1 MSADFLG
8 SGWAFPV
15 RPDKT
20 GAIAASTYEDNVKES
35 IQLILGTVKGERQ
48 MRPDFGC
55 GIHELVF
62 AKNDMATAGLAAYHV
77 EQALIRWEPRIELLR
92 VDAAPDRE
100 VAGGGRLRKPEE
112 RARAADGYER
122 SDRLVIRIV
131 YRVIA
136 TNSIFNL
143 VYPFYLTEG
152 VGGG

>member
-1 MSADFLG
+1 MGTDFLG

-15 RPDKT
+15 SVDHD
-20 GAIAASTYEDNVKES
+20 GAVALSQYEDNIKES
-35 IQLILGTVKGERQ
+35 ISIILGTAKGERQ

-62 AKNDMATAGLAAYHV
+62 GQNNTSSAGMAAYHV
-77 EQALIRWEPRIELLR
+77 EQALIRWEPRIELLK
-92 VDAAPDRE
+92 VDASPDRNTNGSGS
-100 VAGGGRLRKPEE
+100 VSSE
-112 RARAADGYER
+112 RV
-122 SDRLVIRIV
+122 VINIE

-152 VGGG
+152 VGA

>member
-8 SGWAFPV
+8 VGWGFPV
-15 RPDKT
+15 RVDSE
-20 GAIAASTYEDNVKES
+20 GALTVSSDEDNIKES
-35 IQLILGTVKGERQ
+35 IQIILGTAKGERQ

-62 AKNDMATAGLAAYHV
+62 ARNTLATAGMAAYHV
-77 EQALIRWEPRIELLR
+77 EQALIRWEPRIELIQVR
-92 VDAAPDRE
+92 ATPDRE
-100 VAGGGRLRKPEE
+100 TATGSSGTSE
-112 RARAADGYER
+112 
-122 SDRLVIRIV
+122 RLVISIE

-152 VGGG
+152 VGV

>member
-1 MSADFLG
+1 MGADFLG

-15 RPDKT
+15 RVDKD
-20 GAIAASTYEDNVKES
+20 GAIAPQKYEDNIKES
-35 IQLILGTVKGERQ
+35 IQIILGTAKGERQ

-62 AKNDMATAGLAAYHV
+62 ALNNYATAGMAAYHV
-77 EQALIRWEPRIELLR
+77 EQALIRWEPRIELIK
-92 VDAAPDRE
+92 VEASPGKEKANGSS
-100 VAGGGRLRKPEE
+100 GGGERLIISIE
-112 RARAADGYER
+112 
-122 SDRLVIRIV
+122 

-152 VGGG
+152 VGI

>member
-8 SGWAFPV
+8 IGWAFPV
-15 RPDKT
+15 HVDKA
-20 GAIAASTYEDNVKES
+20 GQIAASAYEENIRES
-35 IQLILGTVKGERQ
+35 IEVILGTAKGERQ

-62 AKNDMATAGLAAYHV
+62 GLNNQATAGLAAYHV
-77 EQALIRWEPRIELLR
+77 EQALIRWEPRIELIKIG
-92 VDAAPDRE
+92 AAPDR
-100 VAGGGRLRKPEE
+100 GRTKGISSEGEKLLISIE
-112 RARAADGYER
+112 
-122 SDRLVIRIV
+122 

-152 VGGG
+152 VGV